1 MAAHKKKAARLKAFI
16 VFIDE
21 SGLMMSPL
29 LRRSWSPTGKTPVL
43 HQRTRSHKKVSAI
56 AGLCV
61 SPTRDN
67 IRLYFR
73 LHTQTNINS
82 LLITDFLKILLR
94 QLGRPVVLIWDR
106 LLAHRSIA
114 TGNFIRKTAKLH
126 AFYLPPYAPELNPV
140 EYSWSYLKYNPLAN
154 LPITDVYQLAVTAHH
169 HGRVLQRNPLL
180 LRSFMKHSPLFLR
193 LK

>member
-1 MAAHKKKAARLKAFI
+1 VAAHKKKATRLKAFI

-21 SGLMMSPL
+21 SGLMMAPL
-29 LRRSWSPTGKTPVL
+29 LRRSWAPSGKTPVL
-43 HQRTRSHKKVSAI
+43 HQRTRSHQKVSAI
-56 AGLCV
+56 AALCV

-82 LLITDFLKILLR
+82 LLVIDFLNILLK
-94 QLGRPVVLIWDR
+94 QLNEPVVLIWDR
-106 LLAHRSIA
+106 LLAHRSVA
-114 TGNFIRKTAKLH
+114 TGNSIHKTAKLH
-126 AFYLPPYAPELNPV
+126 SFYLPPYAPELNPV
-140 EYSWSYLKYNPLAN
+140 EYAWSYLKYNPLVN
-154 LPITDVYQLAVTAHH
+154 MPIIDICHLAATARH
-169 HGRVLQRNPLL
+169 HGRVLQRNQLL